1 MDRTE
6 TLMKEFTE
14 ALGVSGFEGEVAD
27 LMRARLSDVADIE
40 KDRLGSVIA
49 RLRGGKEGPRIMLT
63 AHMDE
68 VGFMVSHFTNRFVR
82 FNRMGGW
89 WTPRMVGLPVKVRTS
104 KGDVRGVIGSK
115 SPFFMEEKERKA
127 IPKTDDLF
135 IDVGLVGD
143 KSPESL
149 GITPGDP
156 VIPDFPFTILEG
168 GKSYL
173 AKAWDDRVGC
183 VMVVEALRR
192 LSRAATPN
200 ALYGVGTVQEE
211 VGIRGAV
218 TSGSFIDPDVCIA
231 LEVNLAQDIP
241 GSAEGRPEKLG
252 GGVSIYV
259 YDATLIPNSRLRE
272 LVVKVAKEKKISYHY
287 SALPVGGTDGGKV
300 QLNRHGVPTI
310 VIGVP
315 TRYIHSG
322 AGIIYR
328 PDYDAALKLVVETV
342 KRLDSRRVKGL
353 V

>member
-1 MDRTE
+1 
-6 TLMKEFTE
+6 MKEFTE
-14 ALGVSGFEGEVAD
+14 APGVSGFEGEIAGLMRSHLSKVAD
-27 LMRARLSDVADIE
+27 FE
-40 KDRLGSVIA
+40 TDRLGSVVA
-49 RLRGGKEGPRIMLT
+49 RLRAGKKGPRIMLT

-68 VGFMVSHFTNRFVR
+68 VGFMVSHFTSRFVR
-82 FNRMGGW
+82 FNKMGGW
-89 WTPRMVGLPVKVRTS
+89 WTPRMVGLPVTVRTA
-104 KGDVRGVIGSK
+104 KGDVRGVIASK
-115 SPFFMEEKERKA
+115 SPFFMDEEERKKV
-127 IPKTDDLF
+127 PKADDLF
-135 IDVGLVGD
+135 IDVGAVGG
-143 KSPESL
+143 KGPESL
-149 GITPGDP
+149 GILPGDP
-156 VIPDFPFTILEG
+156 VIPDFPFTVLAG
-168 GKSYL
+168 GKTYL

-192 LSRAATPN
+192 LAKAAPPN
-200 ALYGVGTVQEE
+200 AVFGVGSVQEE

-218 TSGSFIDPDVCIA
+218 TSGALIDPDVCIA

-259 YDATLIPNSRLRE
+259 YDATLIPNSRLRD
-272 LVVKVAKEKKISYHY
+272 LAVAVAKEKKIPYHY

-342 KRLDSRRVKGL
+342 RKLDAKRVKGL

>member
-6 TLMKEFTE
+6 KLMKEFTE
-14 ALGVSGFEGEVAD
+14 ALGVSGFESEISG
-27 LMRARLSDVADIE
+27 LMKSHLSDVADVE
-40 KDRLGSVIA
+40 KDRLGSFIA
-49 RLRGGKEGPRIMLT
+49 RLRKGRDEPRIMLT

-68 VGFMVSHFTNRFVR
+68 VGFMVSYFTGRFVR

-89 WTPRMVGLPVKVRTS
+89 WTPRMIGLPVKVRTS
-104 KGDVRGVIGSK
+104 KGDIQGVISSK
-115 SPFFMEEKERKA
+115 SPFFMEENERKA
-127 IPKTDDLF
+127 TPKAEDLF
-135 IDVGLVGD
+135 IDVGLVG
-143 KSPESL
+143 KKGPESL
-149 GITPGDP
+149 GIVPGDP

-168 GKSYL
+168 GKTYL

-183 VMVVEALRR
+183 VMVVEVLRR
-192 LSRAATPN
+192 LARATPPN
-200 ALYGVGTVQEE
+200 AVFGVGTVQEE

-218 TSGSFIDPDVCIA
+218 TSGNYIDPDVCLA

-241 GSAEGRPEKLG
+241 GSVDGRPEKLG
-252 GGVSIYV
+252 GGVSIYI
-259 YDATLIPNSRLRE
+259 YDATLIPNSKLRD
-272 LVVKVAKEKKISYHY
+272 LVVKVAKEKKIPYHY

-300 QLNRHGVPTI
+300 HLNRYGVPTI

-328 PDYDAALKLVVETV
+328 ADYDAALKLVVETV
-342 KRLDSRRVKGL
+342 KRLDAKRVKSL